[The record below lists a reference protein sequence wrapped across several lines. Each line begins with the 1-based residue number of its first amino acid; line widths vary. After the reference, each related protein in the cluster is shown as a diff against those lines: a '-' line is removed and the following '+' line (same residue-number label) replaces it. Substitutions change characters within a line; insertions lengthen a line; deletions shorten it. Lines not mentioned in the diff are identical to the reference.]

1 MQIKLK
7 GYGSAPGIS
16 MGEVFIYNSNKNLP
30 VEKFNIGD
38 INAEIK
44 RYEDA
49 IIKARIEIENLY
61 VKAELELGKE
71 EAKIFHAHK
80 LILDDPELNKRI
92 KKEIKEEKINSE
104 WVIKSIIQE
113 YIEIFEHIEDEILKN
128 RITDI
133 KDVLNRVIRV
143 LLNIDSN
150 SLININKEVILVS
163 NDITPSDA
171 MHLEKNNI
179 LAIAIENGSI
189 ASHASII
196 AKTLGI
202 PAVIGVEGLTENIN
216 DEDILIVDGFNGNII
231 INPDTEALDEYYEKK
246 KKIIRNKELFNNY
259 FDKETKTLDNKKFK
273 ILGNIATIADS
284 KRVVKNG
291 GEGIG
296 LVRTEVLY
304 MNRTKPPT
312 INEQVNIYKNI
323 CKNLAGK
330 PVTIRTLDIGGDK
343 VISYLPMKKEKNP
356 FLGYRGIRFCLGTE
370 FLFKDQIKA
379 IYITSASENVRIM
392 YPMVTTMKE
401 LESIEKIENEV
412 KEELDRENIPYD
424 RNIKKGIMIET
435 PSAAIQSDDFAKK
448 VDFFSIGTNDL
459 IQYIMAIDR
468 ENQSLKDLYS
478 YYHPAVLRIIKIII
492 TNAKNNNIE
501 VAMCG
506 EMASTPELIPIL
518 ALMGLD
524 EFSVAPSFVLQTRY
538 IINNI
543 NLENINDKLDYVLS
557 MDKACEIKEYL
568 NSLYKE
574 NIDI

>member
-30 VEKFNIGD
+30 VEKIHIGD
-38 INAEIK
+38 IEAEIK

-49 IIKARIEIENLY
+49 IIKAKNEIENLY
-61 VKAELELGKE
+61 IKAELELGKE

-80 LILDDPELNKRI
+80 LILEDPELNKKI
-92 KKEIKEEKINSE
+92 KLEIEEKEVNVE
-104 WVIKSIIQE
+104 WIIKSIIQE

-150 SLININKEVILVS
+150 SLININKEVILVT

-171 MHLEKNNI
+171 MHLEKDNI
-179 LAIAIENGSI
+179 LAIAIENGSV

-202 PAVIGVEGLTENIN
+202 PAVIGVEGLISNIS
-216 DEDILIVDGFNGNII
+216 DEDILIVDGFNGTITV
-231 INPDTEALDEYYEKK
+231 NPNNLSLNEYYKK
-246 KKIIRNKELFNNY
+246 NKEINKNKELFNNY
-259 FDKETKTLDNKKFK
+259 FNKETKTLDNKKFK
-273 ILGNIATIADS
+273 VFGNIATIADS
-284 KRVVKNG
+284 KRVAKNG

-312 INEQVNIYKNI
+312 IKEQVNIYKKI
-323 CKNLAGK
+323 SQNLGGR

-343 VISYLPMKKEKNP
+343 VISYLPIKKEKNP
-356 FLGYRGIRFCLGTE
+356 FLGYRGIRFCLGTD

-379 IYITSASENVRIM
+379 IYITSATENVRIM
-392 YPMVTTMKE
+392 YPMVTTIKE
-401 LESIEKIENEV
+401 LESIEKIENQV
-412 KEELDRENIPYD
+412 KEELDRENIPYN

-492 TNAKNNNIE
+492 NNAKNNNIE

-518 ALMGLD
+518 ASMGLD
-524 EFSVAPSFVLQTRY
+524 EFSVAPSFILQTRY

-543 NLENINDKLDYVLS
+543 NLENINDKLDYALS